1 MLGSQIS
8 LLFFF
13 SSTSLWDKLE
23 EIAPDSWDDFTDLF
37 SRQVVVA
44 KPVKPKVENK
54 PVKQQTVK
62 SMYTH
67 QLLYNNI
74 NLMVFVLLIL
84 VLDNKR
90 SQMVGILISSRH
102 LDVQEVESAVYN
114 LDTSVIDL
122 ETLQKIF
129 ELRATEDELAT
140 MRLTLEQQPDAIMDK
155 PENFLLELANIP
167 SFSERVACFMF
178 QNSFYEI
185 LAAISNPLNNLKV
198 RLLLNTVSTKFKKKV
213 KSGSYI

>member
-1 MLGSQIS
+1 
-8 LLFFF
+8 
-13 SSTSLWDKLE
+13 
-23 EIAPDSWDDFTDLF
+23 
-37 SRQVVVA
+37 
-44 KPVKPKVENK
+44 
-54 PVKQQTVK
+54 
-62 SMYTH
+62 
-67 QLLYNNI
+67 
-74 NLMVFVLLIL
+74 
-84 VLDNKR
+84 
-90 SQMVGILISSRH
+90 MVGILISSRH

-140 MRLTLEQQPDAIMDK
+140 MRITLEQQPDAIMDK

-178 QNSFYEI
+178 QNSFFEI

-198 RLLLNTVSTKFKKKV
+198 SVFYNLALDVLIFYYFHSFHAYSILEFISANM
-213 KSGSYI
+213 